1 MFSLRTF
8 MAAALRCRGVRA
20 PPIGNPHAFSARRPG
35 GAADAAIVSGGIMEL
50 DPAQFADHLVSG
62 MPDAV
67 VYADAEGVIRRWNR
81 GATRIFGFAEAEALG
96 RSLDII
102 IPENLRERHWQGYR
116 ATMRTGKTR
125 YGDGQIL
132 SVPAMCKD
140 GARISVEFTIVPF
153 SDDSGQMVGIAAIMR
168 DTTARFE
175 ELRALRRQL
184 AAHQAANP
192 AESRNSP
199 AS

>member
-1 MFSLRTF
+1 
-8 MAAALRCRGVRA
+8 
-20 PPIGNPHAFSARRPG
+20 
-35 GAADAAIVSGGIMEL
+35 MEL
-50 DPAQFADHLVSG
+50 DPDQFADRLVSG
-62 MPDAV
+62 MPDAI
-67 VYADAEGVIRRWNR
+67 VYADAEGVIRRWSR
-81 GATRIFGFAEAEALG
+81 GATRIVGFAEAEALG

-102 IPENLRERHWQGYR
+102 IQENLRERHWQGYR